1 MIHSLREFFL
11 VSWKFSIL
19 AKPYFGEW
27 QAKPVLFCPNLRN
40 FSVRGY
46 FGKTHFGDWAKYLIL
61 ARTIWRF
68 LSEFANFVKISSLN
82 GGLRVLFVEI
92 LAFFGIKAYF
102 WKVQNNIL
110 DMTLITFNH
119 NFFNGG
125 FSTSTFD
132 IDCSVL
138 EYTFFL

>member
-1 MIHSLREFFL
+1 MTGFFFFFAL
-11 VSWKFSIL
+11 SWGIL
-19 AKPYFGEW
+19 M
-27 QAKPVLFCPNLRN
+27 N

-68 LSEFANFVKISSLN
+68 LSEFANFVRISSLN
-82 GGLRVLFVEI
+82 GGLRVLFEI

-138 EYTFFL
+138 EYTFFYKNSLLWLRDKYS